1 MLDRNCLQWKHL
13 RMVNMLT
20 DRIKMLNDINKMEQS
35 AETNKLDKWNLTG
48 CLKIISRLC
57 TGQEGGCLTG
67 CISRLTHSAHCSA
80 HSPDLP
86 SQSYSFWR
94 LQLPPAA
101 ADVTFA
107 ALVQAKH
114 LKSTCSTLSSLAQPP
129 SHPTNII
136 HLLKSITIHQVTQS
150 SLTQLVPLSHRKSL
164 AAYTFRLLH
173 YYFSGSSFFTELSD
187 QGFIHLNDFL
197 PMCLNPSFLLSFYP
211 FPSQH
216 LYKRRIW
223 SCYFPFPPCS
233 KKSVSDFL
241 LEVSSFRNHWR
252 QEYYRCLPLQPHSS
266 PFLLIRVLIT
276 SCLCPFASFFP
287 SWNTNPHPPG
297 KFIIFYFNLSSMNP
311 SVISLT
317 LNNLIFPS
325 FSRTLHISVL
335 MSNSLCA

>member
-57 TGQEGGCLTG
+57 TGQEGAAWLGVFPGL
-67 CISRLTHSAHCSA
+67 HSAHCSA

-86 SQSYSFWR
+86 SQSHSFWR

-114 LKSTCSTLSSLAQPP
+114 LRIQLVQPKQVAPTP

-150 SLTQLVPLSHRKSL
+150 SLTQLVPLSMKSL
-164 AAYTFRLLH
+164 ATYTFCV
-173 YYFSGSSFFTELSD
+173 YFIIISQNLPSSLNFWIKGSYTW
-187 QGFIHLNDFL
+187 INFL

-223 SCYFPFPPCS
+223 SCYFPFPPYS
-233 KKSVSDFL
+233 KKSVIDFL
-241 LEVSSFRNHWR
+241 LSKLF
-252 QEYYRCLPLQPHSS
+252 
-266 PFLLIRVLIT
+266 
-276 SCLCPFASFFP
+276 
-287 SWNTNPHPPG
+287 
-297 KFIIFYFNLSSMNP
+297 
-311 SVISLT
+311 
-317 LNNLIFPS
+317 
-325 FSRTLHISVL
+325 
-335 MSNSLCA
+335 